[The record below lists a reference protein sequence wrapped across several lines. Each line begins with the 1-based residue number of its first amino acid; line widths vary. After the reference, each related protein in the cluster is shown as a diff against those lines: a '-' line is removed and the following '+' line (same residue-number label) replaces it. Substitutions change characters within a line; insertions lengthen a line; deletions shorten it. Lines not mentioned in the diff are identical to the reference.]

1 MTIRDVISRFETT
14 PFLFVGSG
22 LTRRYLGL
30 PNWEGLLDH
39 FAHEVKNSRHSLLEY
54 KISTGL
60 SLNSDPDVMLPKV
73 AELIEH
79 DYNLKWIRNPG
90 IRHIN
95 GEALSSKD
103 SPFRYE
109 LAQYIMS
116 ISKVNENYADEI
128 KLLRKVSEKSISGY
142 ITTNYDMFLEN
153 LLPGYKCYI
162 GQKDILFEPV
172 QGIAEIYKI
181 HGSIARPE
189 SIVITE
195 TDYDEFNRKKG
206 YLSAKLLTIFV
217 EYPIIFIG
225 YSMSDKDIDNIIK
238 WIVGSL
244 DRDQVQV
251 FQERFI
257 FINYDEDAAE
267 PRVET
272 FFYPLKGNHEYVTM
286 TAITLAD
293 FSLLYRELG
302 CKERKLPVR
311 LLRRFKSELYD
322 FVVDKDSA
330 AKSKVAMPD
339 DRHISEDDL
348 ILKIAR
354 ADKPS
359 SD

>member
-1 MTIRDVISRFETT
+1 MTIKDVIGRFETT
-14 PFLFVGSG
+14 PFFFVGSG
-22 LTRRYLGL
+22 LTRRYLNL

-39 FAHEVKNSRHSLLEY
+39 FAREVKNSKHSLLEY
-54 KISTGL
+54 KVQTGL
-60 SLNSDPDVMLPKV
+60 PLNTDPDIMLPKV
-73 AELIEH
+73 AELIER
-79 DYNLKWIRNPG
+79 DYNLKWIKNPN

-95 GEALSSKD
+95 DEFITSKK

-109 LAQYIMS
+109 LAQYITS
-116 ISKVNENYADEI
+116 ISHINEAYADEI
-128 KLLRKVSEKSISGY
+128 KLLKDISERSISGY

-153 LLPGYKCYI
+153 LLPDYKCYI

-181 HGSIARPE
+181 HGSIERPE

-195 TDYDEFNRKKG
+195 TDYNEFNEKKG

-225 YSMSDKDIDNIIK
+225 YSLSDKDIDNIIK

-244 DRDQVQV
+244 DRDQMQA

-257 FINYDEDAAE
+257 FVNYDEDALE

-272 FFYPLKGNHEYVTM
+272 FLYPLKGHHEYVTM
-286 TAITLAD
+286 TAITLSD
-293 FSLLYRELG
+293 FTLLYKEIGR
-302 CKERKLPVR
+302 KERKLPVS

-322 FVVDKDSA
+322 FVVDRNTE
-330 AKSKVAMPD
+330 AKTKVAIPD
-339 DRHISEDDL
+339 DEHLSGSDL
-348 ILKIAR
+348 ILTIAK
-354 ADKPS
+354 AEKPS
-359 SD
+359 D

>member
-1 MTIRDVISRFETT
+1 MTIKDVISKFDTT
-14 PFLFVGSG
+14 PFMFVGSG

-39 FAHEVKNSRHSLLEY
+39 FAREVKNSKHSLLEY
-54 KISTGL
+54 KVMTGL
-60 SLNSDPDVMLPKV
+60 PLSSDPDVMLPKV
-73 AELIEH
+73 AALIER
-79 DYNLKWIRNPG
+79 DYNLKWIKNPG

-95 GEALSSKD
+95 DSALTSKD

-109 LAQYIMS
+109 MAQYIMN
-116 ISKVNENYADEI
+116 ISKVNEDYADEI
-128 KLLRKVSEKSISGY
+128 MLLKAVSEKSISGY

-153 LLPGYKCYI
+153 LLPDYKCYI

-181 HGSIARPE
+181 HGSIEKPE

-195 TDYDEFNRKKG
+195 SDYSEFNEKKG

-244 DRDQVQV
+244 DRDQMQV

-257 FINYDEDAAE
+257 FINYEETAAE

-272 FFYPLKGNHEYVTM
+272 FFYPLKGHHEYVTM

-302 CKERKLPVR
+302 CRERKLPVR

-330 AKSKVAMPD
+330 AKAKIALPED
-339 DRHISEDDL
+339 EHISEDDL
-348 ILKIAR
+348 ILTISR
-354 ADKPS
+354 ADKTS
-359 SD
+359 L

>member
-1 MTIRDVISRFETT
+1 MTIKDVISRFDTT

-54 KISTGL
+54 KVQTGL
-60 SLNSDPDVMLPKV
+60 PLTSDPDIMLPKV
-73 AELIEH
+73 AALIEH
-79 DYNLKWIRNPG
+79 DYNLKWIKNPN

-95 GEALSSKD
+95 DSCITSRN

-109 LAQYIMS
+109 LAQYITS
-116 ISKVNENYADEI
+116 ISNVNDSYADEI
-128 KLLRKVSEKSISGY
+128 RLLKEISEKSISGY

-153 LLPGYKCYI
+153 LLPDYKCYI

-181 HGSIARPE
+181 HGSIERPE

-195 TDYDEFNRKKG
+195 SDYNEFNEKKG

-244 DRDQVQV
+244 DRDQMQV

-257 FINYDEDAAE
+257 FINYDETAAE

-272 FFYPLKGNHEYVTM
+272 FFYPLKGHHEYVTM

-293 FSLLYRELG
+293 FSLLYKELA
-302 CKERKLPVR
+302 CRERKLPVR

-322 FVVDKDSA
+322 FVVDRDAA
-330 AKSKVAMPD
+330 AKAKVSMPD
-339 DRHISEDDL
+339 DEHLLDDDL
-348 ILKIAR
+348 VLTIAKATESR
-354 ADKPS
+354 H
-359 SD
+359 